1 MFPLPL
7 GEFFHQLLELPI
19 VLHRLPNPSF
29 PALGYE
35 QLAGFSLLTLGQ
47 VERQMGLAARAAAVG
62 LATGILADGEGP
74 PQQPVLGGQLSD
86 AGAAAALWGREI

>member
-19 VLHRLPNPSF
+19 VLHRLSHPSF

-35 QLAGFSLLTLGQ
+35 QLAGFSVVTLGQ
-47 VERQMGLAARAAAVG
+47 IERQMRLAARAAAVG
-62 LATGILADGEGP
+62 LATGVLAEGEGP
-74 PQQPVLGGQLSD
+74 PQQAVLGGQLSD
-86 AGAAAALWGREI
+86 AGAVVAFWGRES